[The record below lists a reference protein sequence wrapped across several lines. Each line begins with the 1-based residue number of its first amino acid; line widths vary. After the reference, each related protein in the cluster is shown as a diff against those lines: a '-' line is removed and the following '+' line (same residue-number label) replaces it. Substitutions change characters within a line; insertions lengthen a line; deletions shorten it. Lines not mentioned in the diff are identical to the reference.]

1 MRFKLSFPTPAV
13 AAISFCLIGGTTPA
27 LADIINVPGDYPTIQ
42 EGIDAAVDG
51 DEVVVADGTWTGVG
65 NTNLDFGGRLI
76 TVRSDSGDPAL
87 CIIDCEWVFEVRGFH
102 FHSGETD
109 QAVVSGE
116 RMTPWLRAR

>member
-1 MRFKLSFPTPAV
+1 MWFKSSFTIPAV
-13 AAISFCLIGGTTPA
+13 AAISFGLIGPTVPA
-27 LADIINVPGDYPTIQ
+27 VADILHVPGDYPTIQ
-42 EGIDAAVDG
+42 AGIDAAVNG

-102 FHSGETD
+102 FHSGESD

>member
-1 MRFKLSFPTPAV
+1 MSFKLSFTTQAV
-13 AAISFCLIGGTTPA
+13 AAISLCLIGGTTPA
-27 LADIINVPGDYPTIQ
+27 AADIRHVPGDYPTIQ

>member
-1 MRFKLSFPTPAV
+1 MWSKSNFTIPAV
-13 AAISFCLIGGTTPA
+13 VAVGLYLIGGTSTA
-27 LADIINVPGDYPTIQ
+27 AADVLQVPGDFRTIQ
-42 EGIDAAVDG
+42 EAIDAAVDG
-51 DEVVVADGTWTGVG
+51 DEVVVADGTWTGVC